1 MSSKSGAA
9 AVCWPRYAGYE
20 SRIVGA
26 TATREYAEMA
36 DTYTHGHHPSVL
48 KSHTWRTVK
57 NSAAYLSEHLRPGS
71 IVLDVGCGPGNLTA
85 DIAAHVAPGQV
96 VGIDAGTEVIAQAS
110 TEFGASAKFP
120 VEFSV
125 GDVYALDFADDF
137 FDIVHAHQVLQHLTD
152 PVAALKEMKRVTRPG
167 GMVAARDSDYA
178 MFTWAP
184 DNEHLTR
191 WLEIYRKVA
200 RHNNA
205 EPDAGRYLLGW
216 AHAAGFDDVTFSS
229 STWTFATQEDRDF
242 WGLMWADRI
251 LESAIA
257 SQAIEYGV
265 CERAELQIISEAFR
279 EWTAN
284 PDATFIV
291 PHCEIIA
298 RA

>member
-1 MSSKSGAA
+1 
-9 AVCWPRYAGYE
+9 
-20 SRIVGA
+20 
-26 TATREYAEMA
+26 MA
-36 DTYTHGHHPSVL
+36 DTYTHGHHASVL
-48 KSHTWRTVK
+48 KSHSWRTVE
-57 NSAAYLSEHLRPGS
+57 NSAAYFADHLRPGS

-152 PVAALKEMKRVTRPG
+152 PVAALKEMRRVTRPG
-167 GMVAARDSDYA
+167 GIVAARDSDYA

-191 WLEIYRKVA
+191 WLEIYRTVA

-229 STWTFATQEDRDF
+229 STWTFATQEDRNF

-257 SQAIEYGV
+257 SQAVEYGA
-265 CERAELQIISEAFR
+265 CERAELQTISEAFR